1 MDSKALWKLTYG
13 LYLLTARENG
23 KDNGCIIN
31 TAVQVA
37 ESPVRISVSVI
48 KENKTCDMIKNTGLF
63 NLSSITTGADFSL
76 FQRFGMQSGRT
87 ADKFENFPNAV
98 RCANTIYRLDGCTNA
113 VLTGLVTD
121 QIDLGT
127 HMLFIAEV
135 IDSEVLSDAP
145 SCSYAY
151 YQTNIK
157 PKPQA
162 AAGKTKW
169 VCSICG
175 YTQEAEE
182 LPDNFTCPLCN
193 HGKEDFEKIT

>member
-98 RCANTIYRLDGCTNA
+98 P
-113 VLTGLVTD
+113 
-121 QIDLGT
+121 
-127 HMLFIAEV
+127 ML
-135 IDSEVLSDAP
+135 
-145 SCSYAY
+145 C
-151 YQTNIK
+151 
-157 PKPQA
+157 
-162 AAGKTKW
+162 
-169 VCSICG
+169 
-175 YTQEAEE
+175 
-182 LPDNFTCPLCN
+182 
-193 HGKEDFEKIT
+193 